1 MKNQTD
7 ATLSAEPLARPASPA
22 RILTPI
28 WASPRRAILML
39 GLLLISAHLA
49 DAQVCP
55 PVGNDTD
62 CGTIIT
68 ISDSG
73 VSVSSTGQGPY
84 DGIEDTLVG
93 VVNTSSLPIHALG
106 LKSGQTIFGFDG
118 DGIVTYGVPGNSLDS
133 TGYGGPNAYFTDI
146 DPALKSGTVNFIT
159 PIAAK
164 GGTAYFSLEEAISNA
179 FSCKQVV
186 DNSVTPQAA
195 GANIDATFKPNFN
208 LTLQQAATQ
217 FCGFV
222 DFDWVQKIT
231 RQDDPSMF
239 YARNLGGAFDPT
251 VNGPVNLS
259 SARTPYS
266 DPPQGGGYTY
276 TAQPD
281 FSYPFY
287 YDRTTELPNF
297 KVGGNMLTFHD
308 APSDGCL
315 PGGAQAG
322 TPTCNNM
329 TEPAG
334 SFGGYTTHL
343 AGVNADGTATDLG
356 IGFNW
361 TSNYNGTTGGV
372 QIKKTNALADGN
384 GTGGVIITGV
394 QNVTDYQY
402 NGVTVTTVNGVPVNT
417 LHAAI
422 QIKPPSAEPV
432 SVNPRA
438 QGVIPVAILTTTD
451 FDATAV
457 DAATVR
463 FGPNAAQNSSPAT
476 LRDVNGDGEPDLVLH
491 FRSQDTGIA
500 CGDTTAVLTG
510 KTVTQQSFTGS
521 EAIRTVGCE

>member
-1 MKNQTD
+1 MKNRTERLISLTRL
-7 ATLSAEPLARPASPA
+7 TLPAH
-22 RILTPI
+22 ILTHVRVQPT
-28 WASPRRAILML
+28 RTILIL
-39 GLLLISAHLA
+39 GLLMISATLA
-49 DAQVCP
+49 NAQVCP

-68 ISDSG
+68 ISNTG

-93 VVNTSSLPIHALG
+93 VVNNSSLPIHALG
-106 LKSGQTIFGFDG
+106 LKSAQTVFGFDG
-118 DGIVTYGVPGNSLDS
+118 DGIDTYGIPGNIFDF
-133 TGYGGPNAYFTDI
+133 TGYGGPNAYFTNI
-146 DPALKSGTVNFIT
+146 DPSLTSGDVNFIT
-159 PIAAK
+159 PIAAN

-179 FSCKQVV
+179 YSCKQVV
-186 DNSVTPQAA
+186 DGSVTPQAA
-195 GANIDATFKPNFN
+195 GANMDAKFKPNLN
-208 LTLQQAATQ
+208 LNLQQAAQ

-231 RQDDPSMF
+231 RQDNPSMF
-239 YARNLGGAFDPT
+239 YARNIGGAFDAT

-276 TAQPD
+276 SAQPD

-287 YDRTTELPNF
+287 YDKTTELPNF
-297 KVGGNMLTFHD
+297 KVGGNMLNFHD
-308 APSDGCL
+308 APADGCL

-322 TPTCNNM
+322 TAACNNM

-343 AGVNADGTATDLG
+343 AGVNSDGTATDLG

-372 QIKKTNALADGN
+372 HIKKTNALADGN
-384 GTGGVIITGV
+384 GTGGVTITGV
-394 QNVTDYQY
+394 QNTTNYQY

-417 LHAAI
+417 LQASI

-438 QGVIPVAILTTTD
+438 QGVTPVAILTTTD
-451 FDATAV
+451 FDATLV

-463 FGPNAAQNSSPAT
+463 FGPNAARNSSPAT
-476 LRDVNGDGEPDLVLH
+476 LQDINGDGKPDLVLH
-491 FRSQDTGIA
+491 FRDQDAGIG
-500 CGDTTAVLTG
+500 CGATTATLTG
-510 KTVTQQSFTGS
+510 KTLTQQSFGGS
-521 EAIRTVGCE
+521 EAIRTVGCK